1 MHANVFNQNSQGGAR
16 LITPLLFHNHMP
28 IEELSSP
35 VQGKPR
41 DHDETYEAKH
51 GGTRTCCA

>member
-1 MHANVFNQNSQGGAR
+1 
-16 LITPLLFHNHMP
+16 MP